1 MDTNTGTSGKAS
13 AEASFK
19 IQRAGEGQFLNV
31 LGDNQT
37 IKISGKDTNGLFTV
51 VENYNDPG
59 IGIPMHVHENE
70 DEIFHII
77 EGEMEFELQGKTSVL
92 KQGDMIF
99 LPRMIPHAF
108 RVVGTQK
115 AKAVVTVIPSGIE
128 QMFEALSE
136 LPAGPPDF
144 EKVASICGNYGIRF
158 V

>member
-1 MDTNTGTSGKAS
+1 MNTKNGAS
-13 AEASFK
+13 ASISTETNHK
-19 IQRAGEGQFLNV
+19 IQLAGQGKTLNV
-31 LGDNQT
+31 LGDSQT
-37 IKISGKDTNGLFTV
+37 IKITGKDTNGLFTI

-70 DEIFHII
+70 DEIFQII
-77 EGEMEFELQGKTSVL
+77 EGEMEFETQGKTTTL

-99 LPRMIPHAF
+99 LPRKVPHSF

-128 QMFEALSE
+128 EMFEALSE

-144 EKVASICGNYGIRF
+144 EKVTEICNNYGIRF
-158 V
+158 L